1 MPTELASEMAI
12 YDAQE
17 EERRAN
23 AARHIADFVNNQPG
37 QRKVL
42 SSSKEGSD
50 SRRGEDPASAAV
62 EDDNSQKRSEFS
74 KQWKSIKFPRREVE
88 DLLKQE
94 PVSL

>member
-17 EERRAN
+17 QERRAN
-23 AARHIADFVNNQPG
+23 AARYIADFVASQPG
-37 QRKVL
+37 PHKVP

-50 SRRGEDPASAAV
+50 SRHGEDPTAV
-62 EDDNSQKRSEFS
+62 EGDNSQERSEFS
-74 KQWKSIKFPRREVE
+74 KQWKRIKFSRDEVE
-88 DLLKQE
+88 ELLKQA